1 MDDGFFVPD
10 PKSYYRYYLA
20 TVKQRNNC
28 PINNDEPWFI
38 YVIDLLILFEIFYH
52 IYMNTPPLNNLI
64 RNDIDMFW
72 SNRLG
77 LVRSVADVRLFVC
90 EYLPLLGID
99 YDTSI
104 AKAVLQLQ
112 RINVAETQP
121 LVTEI
126 AALAKLIY
134 NEGNTNARLKLWRR
148 LAKTVGYDKEI
159 NKIDINLTSRSN
171 VIKYIKVL
179 LSDDCMKMWPA
190 HDIAYKIVNLMVHY
204 DITEDDR
211 PLYEIWDLATEVEAM
226 SLAEI
231 EISGKLDET
240 IKLSKKLG

>member
-1 MDDGFFVPD
+1 
-10 PKSYYRYYLA
+10 
-20 TVKQRNNC
+20 
-28 PINNDEPWFI
+28 
-38 YVIDLLILFEIFYH
+38 
-52 IYMNTPPLNNLI
+52 MNTPLNNLI

-77 LVRSVADVRLFVC
+77 LIRSATDVRLFVC

-104 AKAVLQLQ
+104 AEAILQLQ
-112 RINVAETQP
+112 HVDITEAQP
-121 LVTEI
+121 LVSEI
-126 AALAKLIY
+126 IALAKLIY
-134 NEGNTNARLKLWRR
+134 DEQDTSVRLKLWQQ
-148 LAKTVGYDKEI
+148 LAKKVGYDKEI

-179 LSDDCMKMWPA
+179 LSDSCMKMWPA
-190 HDIAYKIVNLMVHY
+190 HDIAYKIVNLMAHY
-204 DITEDDR
+204 NIIEDDR
-211 PLYEIWDLATEVEAM
+211 PLYEIWDLATELEAM

-231 EISGKLDET
+231 EKSGKLDET

>member
-1 MDDGFFVPD
+1 
-10 PKSYYRYYLA
+10 
-20 TVKQRNNC
+20 
-28 PINNDEPWFI
+28 
-38 YVIDLLILFEIFYH
+38 
-52 IYMNTPPLNNLI
+52 MNTLLFNKTI
-64 RNDIDMFW
+64 RNDIDAFW

-77 LVRSVADVRLFVC
+77 LVCGAAGVRLFVC

-112 RINVAETQP
+112 RVNVAEAQP

-159 NKIDINLTSRSN
+159 NKIDINLKSRSN
-171 VIKYIKVL
+171 VVKYIKVL
-179 LSDDCMKMWPA
+179 LSDNYMKMWPA
-190 HDIAYKIVNLMVHY
+190 HDIAYKIVNLMAHY

-231 EISGKLDET
+231 EMSGKLDEM

>member
-1 MDDGFFVPD
+1 MD
-10 PKSYYRYYLA
+10 
-20 TVKQRNNC
+20 
-28 PINNDEPWFI
+28 
-38 YVIDLLILFEIFYH
+38 
-52 IYMNTPPLNNLI
+52 TPPLNNLI

-77 LVRSVADVRLFVC
+77 LIRSAADVRLFVC

-104 AKAVLQLQ
+104 DEAILQLQ
-112 RINVAETQP
+112 YVDVTEAQP
-121 LVTEI
+121 LVSEI
-126 AALAKLIY
+126 IALAKLIY
-134 NEGNTNARLKLWRR
+134 DERDMSARLKLWQQ
-148 LAKTVGYDKEI
+148 LAKTVGYEKEI

-171 VIKYIKVL
+171 VVKYIKVL
-179 LSDDCMKMWPA
+179 LSDDYMNMWPA

-211 PLYEIWDLATEVEAM
+211 PLYEIWELATEVEAV

-231 EISGKLDET
+231 EESGKLDEM
-240 IKLSKKLG
+240 IGLSKGLD

>member
-1 MDDGFFVPD
+1 M
-10 PKSYYRYYLA
+10 L
-20 TVKQRNNC
+20 
-28 PINNDEPWFI
+28 
-38 YVIDLLILFEIFYH
+38 
-52 IYMNTPPLNNLI
+52 PLNNI
-64 RNDIDMFW
+64 IHNDIDMFW
-72 SNRLG
+72 SNRLD
-77 LVRSVADVRLFVC
+77 LIHSAADVRLFVC

-112 RINVAETQP
+112 RVDVAEAQP

-126 AALAKLIY
+126 TALAKLIC
-134 NEGNTNARLKLWRR
+134 NEHDENTSLELWQQ

-171 VIKYIKVL
+171 IIKYIKVL
-179 LSDDCMKMWPA
+179 LSGNCLKLWPA
-190 HDIAYKIVNLMVHY
+190 HAIAYKIVNLMAHY

-226 SLAEI
+226 TLAEI
-231 EISGKLDET
+231 EKSGKLDEM
-240 IKLSKKLG
+240 IKLSKELG